1 MLRILASLIS
11 RKREE
16 NMEQVTNLVIELWHS
31 SPKRVLNENIKFV
44 AKATLTVVLSETSY
58 S

>member
-1 MLRILASLIS
+1 
-11 RKREE
+11 
-16 NMEQVTNLVIELWHS
+16 MEQVTNLVIELWHS